1 MELAIMTI
9 TFVVLLLLNTPIA
22 FVVGLSGVVFFLLN
36 PAMPYTIVV
45 QRVVAQTQSFTFLA
59 IPFFILAGHLM
70 NASGITKRLLDF
82 SKLLTQTAYGGLAK
96 VNVLLSTLMGGIS
109 GSAVSDA
116 SMEARILGFDMIERG
131 YTKGYTA
138 AVTCMSSLITATIP
152 PSLGLILYGYIG
164 QVSIGRLLVGG
175 IVPGILMTITLLI
188 TVDITSKKRHF
199 EPPIPGTNRASGKDL
214 INGMK
219 ESIWALL
226 FPIIL
231 IVGIRFGVF
240 MPSEAG
246 AFAVIYAI
254 FIGTFV
260 YKELNWQNFKK
271 SLIDAGQDSGVILM
285 IIALSGILSYGITFK
300 RVPEM
305 LSSFILGT
313 TSNPYL
319 LQLIIMIFLFV
330 IGMFLD
336 SDVITILLTPI
347 FIPIVEAAGVDPVH
361 FGIMMATIIT
371 LGIMT
376 PPVGTAFYVVCGIL
390 DCPIE
395 EYTKESIPFFIA
407 ILLEF
412 AILIF
417 LPKVVLFLPN
427 LIFGTP

>member
-1 MELAIMTI
+1 MELGLMGI
-9 TFVVLLLLNTPIA
+9 TFVILLILNTPIA
-22 FVVGLSGVVFFLLN
+22 FVVGLAGVVFFLLN
-36 PAMPYTIVV
+36 PGMPYSIVI

-70 NASGITKRLLDF
+70 NASGITKRLLTF
-82 SKLLTQTAYGGLAK
+82 SKLLTKTAYGGLAK

-116 SMEARILGFDMIERG
+116 SMEARIIGFDMIDHG

-175 IVPGILMTITLLI
+175 IIPGVLMAIVLLL
-188 TVDITSKKRHF
+188 TVDITSKKRGF
-199 EPPIPGTNRASGKDL
+199 EPPEKGVERSTPKEL
-214 INGMK
+214 IHGVRDSM
-219 ESIWALL
+219 WALL
-226 FPIIL
+226 FPVIL

-246 AFAVIYAI
+246 ALAVIYAI
-254 FIGTFV
+254 FIGAFV
-260 YKELNWQNFKK
+260 YKELNWEKFKK
-271 SLIDAGQDSGVILM
+271 ALVDAGQDSGVILM
-285 IIALSGILSYGITFK
+285 IIALSGILSYGITYE

-305 LSSFILGT
+305 LSSFILGST
-313 TSNPYL
+313 ENPYL
-319 LQLIIMIFLFV
+319 LQLIIILFLFV
-330 IGMFLD
+330 VGMFLD

-347 FIPIVEAAGVDPVH
+347 FIPIIKSVGIDPVH

-390 DCPIE
+390 DCPVE
-395 EYTKESIPFFIA
+395 EYTKEYIPFVLA
-407 ILLEF
+407 VLLLF
-412 AILIF
+412 AVLIF
-417 LPKVVLFLPN
+417 LPDVVLFLPN
-427 LIFGTP
+427 IVFGTP